1 MDVRGREATTGPLG
15 TGAAISVGM
24 AMGARWMA
32 AYFNRRAISCSDY
45 DTYAIPTLDR
55 IRYAPA
61 AGVARGG
68 YVVADPEGGDPE
80 VILVATGSEVHVAL
94 SGLAR

>member
-1 MDVRGREATTGPLG
+1 
-15 TGAAISVGM
+15 M

-68 YVVADPEGGDPE
+68 YVVADPAGGDPE

-94 SGLAR
+94 GAFEQLSAEGICARVVSLERGR